1 MPTEVAS
8 GARDEPLAGPVP
20 RRMSAKEKRHTHD
33 RRTKIRLYELAVTV
47 PVIAYLVWQILSDP
61 QPFTEWQLYVWTIAV
76 AVAELLPVPTKV
88 SMAFSLSFPLE
99 LSAAMLFPT
108 PAAAAIAFVGSA
120 DPRELRA
127 EVPPLKALFVRA
139 QIAVCVI
146 AESLIFTHLVHPN
159 HSAEFTQI
167 LSGISAW
174 KLLVPTLLAAIVG
187 YSLNTFFVAS
197 YVHFQSGKSL
207 WSIIAEMHRGVF
219 GEFLASYMALALF
232 AVLVA
237 TSVSSLGIFAILVF
251 AAPLAF
257 ARQMFRRTHSLQ
269 EATSELAEKQAE
281 NEYQALHDSLTGM
294 PNRMLFQH
302 KLVEAIAEGRRTG
315 ETLAVM
321 LIDLDHFKE
330 INDTLGHHFGDLL
343 LQEIGP
349 RLSSVLRENDLM
361 ARLGG
366 DEFGIVLPEL
376 PSDDVAMRIADRLL
390 EELETPVSVEG
401 LALDVSGSVGIALF
415 PSQANDAEALLR
427 RADVAMYSA
436 KENGGGYELYADDM
450 DRHNPARLTLIG
462 QVRPALE
469 AGEFSMYYQ
478 PKVRLS
484 DGRAAGAE
492 GLIRWEHPS
501 LGLLSPDEFIPLVEK
516 TVLLRPL
523 THYVIERVLQQWR
536 EWADMGIR
544 IPIAVNVS
552 PRSLLDQELPEQV
565 ETELRRW
572 DVPPAFLRLELTE
585 SFMVGDSGRSSQ
597 VLDALAD
604 VGIGLSIDDFG
615 TGYSSLSH
623 LKRLPIEEIKI
634 DRSFVMQMH
643 VDANDFMIVRATVD
657 LGRNLGLR
665 VVAEGVEDL
674 ATFDRLAEFGCD
686 EAQGYYI
693 SRPLS
698 AVEFTRWLSVRNLEA
713 VAQPDGRR
721 AEDRRDDPG
730 RERLRV
736 V

>member
-76 AVAELLPVPTKV
+76 AVAELLPVPTNV

-713 VAQPDGRR
+713 VAQADGRR